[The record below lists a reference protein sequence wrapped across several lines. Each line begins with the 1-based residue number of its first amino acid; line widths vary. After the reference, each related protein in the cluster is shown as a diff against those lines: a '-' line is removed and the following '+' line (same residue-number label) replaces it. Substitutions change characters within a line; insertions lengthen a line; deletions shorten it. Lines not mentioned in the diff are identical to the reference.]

1 MINNTSYSNF
11 LKRLSLLNRYFKI
24 TRFYS
29 FIKSTAFKGLA
40 IALIFI
46 FFLFLVDYFIID
58 IGYLITNLVETCSP
72 IIIYSVFLV
81 SESFLGLLPPEI
93 FIAWASKSSNSFLT
107 LFILSFIS
115 YVGGALSYFIG
126 SRLFLIPAIK
136 NHIENKINTH
146 IINLRKWGGLF
157 VFLGAVSPLPHSIV
171 SMACGLIKY
180 NFKRYLLWSLFRFL
194 RFIVYALVI
203 FQFFD

>member
-29 FIKSTAFKGLA
+29 FVKTTAFKGLA

-46 FFLFLVDYFIID
+46 FFLFLVDFFIID

-93 FIAWASKSSNSFLT
+93 FIAWASKSSNPFLT
-107 LFILSFIS
+107 LFILSSIS
-115 YVGGALSYFIG
+115 YVGGALSYLIG

-136 NHIENKINTH
+136 NHIENKINIH

-171 SMACGLIKY
+171 SIACGLIKY

-194 RFIVYALVI
+194 RFIVYALII

>member
-1 MINNTSYSNF
+1 MINNTSYSNI

-29 FIKSTAFKGLA
+29 FIMSTAFKGLA

-46 FFLFLVDYFIID
+46 FFLFLVDFFIID

-93 FIAWASKSSNSFLT
+93 FIAWASKSSNPFLT
-107 LFILSFIS
+107 LFILSSIS
-115 YVGGALSYFIG
+115 YVGGALSYLIG

-136 NHIENKINTH
+136 NHIENKINIH

-194 RFIVYALVI
+194 RFIVYALII

>member
-1 MINNTSYSNF
+1 MINNTSYSNI

-46 FFLFLVDYFIID
+46 FFLFLVDFFIID

-93 FIAWASKSSNSFLT
+93 FIAWASKSSNPFLT
-107 LFILSFIS
+107 LFILSSIS
-115 YVGGALSYFIG
+115 YVGGALSYLIG

-136 NHIENKINTH
+136 NHIENKINIH

-194 RFIVYALVI
+194 RFIVYALII

>member
-1 MINNTSYSNF
+1 MINNTSYSNI

-46 FFLFLVDYFIID
+46 FFLFLVDFFIID

-93 FIAWASKSSNSFLT
+93 FIAWASKSSNPFFT
-107 LFILSFIS
+107 LFILSSIS
-115 YVGGALSYFIG
+115 YIGGALSYFIG

-136 NHIENKINTH
+136 NHIENKINT
-146 IINLRKWGGLF
+146 I
-157 VFLGAVSPLPHSIV
+157 
-171 SMACGLIKY
+171 
-180 NFKRYLLWSLFRFL
+180 
-194 RFIVYALVI
+194 
-203 FQFFD
+203 

>member
-1 MINNTSYSNF
+1 M
-11 LKRLSLLNRYFKI
+11 
-24 TRFYS
+24 
-29 FIKSTAFKGLA
+29 STAFKGLA

-46 FFLFLVDYFIID
+46 FFLFLVDFFIID

-93 FIAWASKSSNSFLT
+93 FIAWASKSSNPFLT
-107 LFILSFIS
+107 LFILSSIS
-115 YVGGALSYFIG
+115 YVGGALSYLIG

-136 NHIENKINTH
+136 NHIENKINIH

-194 RFIVYALVI
+194 RFIVYALII

>member
-1 MINNTSYSNF
+1 MINNTSNSNI

-29 FIKSTAFKGLA
+29 FIKSTAFRGLL
-40 IALIFI
+40 IALVFI
-46 FFLFLVDYFIID
+46 FFLFVIDSFVVD

-81 SESFLGLLPPEI
+81 SESCLGLLPPEI
-93 FIAWASKSSNSFLT
+93 FIAWASKSSNPFLT
-107 LFILSFIS
+107 LFFLSSIS

-126 SRLFLIPAIK
+126 SRLFLIPVIK
-136 NHIENKINTH
+136 NYIENKINIH

-194 RFIVYALVI
+194 RFIVYALII